1 MTTGP
6 KNINSKSAN
15 FICSRNT
22 ADGVYPS
29 LILALQARR
38 AGAETM
44 VFFTFDGINVIRKNG
59 AKAIKYFPNG
69 LLGAI
74 PGVPSVFGKAM
85 TGMAEKK
92 AGVPNIETL
101 LEMCQLEG
109 VKFHACLMTMQMM
122 NIKKED
128 LIDGVEVSD
137 AAGYIKRA
145 LNSDLNLF
153 I

>member
-1 MTTGP
+1 MDNCKDKNP
-6 KNINSKSAN
+6 KRAN

-22 ADGVYPS
+22 ADGVYPP

-38 AGAETM
+38 TGAETM
-44 VFFTFDGINVIRKNG
+44 IFFTFDGVNVIRKNG
-59 AKAIKYFPNG
+59 AKTIKYYPNG

-74 PGVPSVFGKAM
+74 PGISSVFGKLMA
-85 TGMAEKK
+85 GMAEKK

-101 LEMCQLEG
+101 LEMCRLEG
-109 VKFHACLMTMQMM
+109 VRFHACLMTMQMM
-122 NIKKED
+122 DIKKED

-137 AAGYIKRA
+137 AAGYVKKA
-145 LNSDLNLF
+145 LDADLNLF